1 MPAVAVVVVW
11 VVLLAV
17 TNWAITGASLAQP
30 AASPPTQAA
39 GAGRVPDP
47 DALPEDMHGRTV
59 RFGRDLIA
67 HTSVLI
73 GPAAEPAKRYL
84 QAGLDCASCHLQ
96 AGTQQFAL
104 PLVGVWK
111 AYPAF
116 SARLGKVETM
126 AERINDCMERS
137 MNGRRLPESGPEMT
151 AILAYLEFIGT
162 VPGSEKS
169 PGERAVPELAL
180 LQRAASPEHGE
191 KVYRSTCAPCHGADG
206 AGVRLSPDEQ
216 HREQRLYL
224 FPPLWG
230 AESFNDGAGMA
241 RNIAAAWFVR
251 TNMPKGVTFADPV
264 LSPEDAY
271 DVAAYVNRQPRPHKA
286 DLDKDYPDRW
296 LKPADAAFP
305 PLLGPFTPQQHALG
319 PWPPIIEWLKAHSPS
334 SHRAPL
340 VD

>member
-1 MPAVAVVVVW
+1 M
-11 VVLLAV
+11 
-17 TNWAITGASLAQP
+17 
-30 AASPPTQAA
+30 
-39 GAGRVPDP
+39 
-47 DALPEDMHGRTV
+47 
-59 RFGRDLIA
+59 
-67 HTSVLI
+67 
-73 GPAAEPAKRYL
+73 
-84 QAGLDCASCHLQ
+84 
-96 AGTQQFAL
+96 
-104 PLVGVWK
+104 
-111 AYPAF
+111 
-116 SARLGKVETM
+116 
-126 AERINDCMERS
+126 
-137 MNGRRLPESGPEMT
+137 
-151 AILAYLEFIGT
+151 
-162 VPGSEKS
+162 
-169 PGERAVPELAL
+169 
-180 LQRAASPEHGE
+180 
-191 KVYRSTCAPCHGADG
+191 
-206 AGVRLSPDEQ
+206 RLSPDEQ

-251 TNMPKGVTFADPV
+251 ANMPKGVTFADPV

-271 DVAAYVNRQPRPHKA
+271 DVVAYVNSQPRPHKA